1 MNNLGVKYKTVE
13 VLTGNTGENLNQL
26 VLDKEVFHVTSKAQ
40 KEKAPGPPL
49 SKEQGPAAASGEE
62 LQAAG
67 RGPCAGTASKSQHY
81 SNQPPGFSKWQK

>member
-40 KEKAPGPPL
+40 KEKTPGPPL
-49 SKEQGPAAASGEE
+49 LKEQGPAAASGEE
-62 LQAAG
+62 RAGGWQRALRRDSVKVPTLQ
-67 RGPCAGTASKSQHY
+67 
-81 SNQPPGFSKWQK
+81 